1 MIEDYYQLDS
11 DTEQIFR
18 NVIQQMENEFDSQ
31 EFIERLHEEFEDYYN
46 RLQNEKSGIR
56 EIHQYV
62 GHVLSTNS
70 EQLHIEKITDV
81 DGDDIKKRNDCNI
94 EGGFGQLW
102 RRILLV
108 IALMFFVSSSF
119 AQSRLYADVNGDGE
133 VNISDVNAVISVILG
148 GTGTEP
154 TPNPDPEDH
163 EYVDLGLPSG
173 TLWATCNVGACSPEE
188 YGDYF
193 AWGETTPKDYYD
205 WSTYKWCNGGPYLL
219 NKYCNN
225 RDYGRV
231 DEDGFV
237 DDKMELD
244 PEDDAAYVNWGPQW
258 RMPTYNQ
265 QKELVRGCTW
275 TWTTRNGVNGHIITG
290 PNGNTLFLPAAG
302 SRWYD
307 SLNDDGKYGHYL
319 SRSLDWQYCFNAYII
334 FLSSYRVDWSS
345 SNRSSGKSVRAVRN
359 SLN

>member
-1 MIEDYYQLDS
+1 MIENYYQLDS

-46 RLQNEKSGIR
+46 RLQNEKSGLR

-70 EQLHIEKITDV
+70 EQLHIEKIADV

-94 EGGFGQLW
+94 EGGSGQLW

-108 IALMFFVSSSF
+108 FALMLFVSSSF

-133 VNISDVNAVISVILG
+133 VNIADVNAVIGVILG
-148 GTGTEP
+148 GTEP

-173 TLWATCNVGACSPEE
+173 TLWATCNVGANSPEE

-193 AWGETTPKDYYD
+193 AWGESVPKDYYD
-205 WSTYKWCNGGPYLL
+205 WSTYKWCNGSSVMLT
-219 NKYCNN
+219 KYCTDSFYGNN
-225 RDYGRV
+225 
-231 DEDGFV
+231 GFT
-237 DDKMELD
+237 DSKTELD
-244 PEDDAAYVNWGPQW
+244 PEDDAAYVNWGSSW
-258 RMPTYNQ
+258 RIPTKNQ
-265 QKELVRGCTW
+265 QDELRYKCTW
-275 TWTTRNGVNGHIITG
+275 TWIQCNDVNGYLVTG
-290 PNGNTLFLPAAG
+290 PNGNTIFLPAAG
-302 SRWYD
+302 SYGDDLLNGLGSTGNYWSRTLYPGYSNDACGISITSWY
-307 SLNDDGKYGHYL
+307 
-319 SRSLDWQYCFNAYII
+319 
-334 FLSSYRVDWSS
+334 VDWNS
-345 SNRSSGKSVRAVRN
+345 SNRCCGCSIRAVRVQN
-359 SLN
+359 